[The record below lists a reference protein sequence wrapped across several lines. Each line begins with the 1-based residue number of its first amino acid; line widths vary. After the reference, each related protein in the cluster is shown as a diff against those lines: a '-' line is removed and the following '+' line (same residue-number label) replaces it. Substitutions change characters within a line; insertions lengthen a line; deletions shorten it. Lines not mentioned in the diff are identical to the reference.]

1 MILLIDCNCVILGP
15 TQCRNF
21 DDHRKHIAKS
31 HDNRNI
37 CFSHLKRTLANGD
50 MVNRDW
56 VVYSPSK
63 NAIFCF
69 VCRLFGSFNIF
80 DVYKSTGFTDFHN
93 ANRSFAQHEKS
104 QQHLRNEL
112 DYKTRAKKSQS
123 TTIDSNILN
132 QNRSEAEY
140 WRKIL
145 TRIVAVIKF
154 IGSRGL
160 AFRGADQNFGSIY
173 NGNFL
178 GTLELLSQFD
188 TLIASHIARY
198 GNKGKG
204 ELFSSS
210 PSSKLTF

>member
-37 CFSHLKRTLANGD
+37 CLSHLKRTLANGEV
-50 MVNRDW
+50 VNRNW

-154 IGSRGL
+154 LGSRGL
-160 AFRGADQNFGSIY
+160 PRYRPKFRLNLQRQLFGHA
-173 NGNFL
+173 
-178 GTLELLSQFD
+178 GTIEPIRSVNR
-188 TLIASHIARY
+188 IAHCTIR
-198 GNKGKG
+198 KQR
-204 ELFSSS
+204 ER
-210 PSSKLTF
+210 